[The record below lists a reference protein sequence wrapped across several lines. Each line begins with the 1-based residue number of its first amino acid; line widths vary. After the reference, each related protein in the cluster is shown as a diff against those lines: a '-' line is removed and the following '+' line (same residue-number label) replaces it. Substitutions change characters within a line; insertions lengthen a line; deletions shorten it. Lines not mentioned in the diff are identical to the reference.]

1 MAIRKSHRAVML
13 CSVAAGALFIA
24 TGNVE
29 AQCQRNGQTGTQTS
43 TTGTSSSTATN
54 TATARRQ
61 VGLLRQQQQLQTGL
75 QRQQQQVQLQ
85 QQQQQIALLQQQL
98 LQQQA
103 LIQTL
108 QQQQQPTSQQ
118 TTQQQPT
125 NTAQIERQ
133 PARQPQFQRIALN
146 QSPDA
151 LAPVVKDPPTP
162 QDPEDL
168 AGRQLSIARQL
179 TNDAKTA
186 RLEGKYEVASTLASR
201 AEERLQNIINKYSGT
216 LAADRA
222 EEMLKKIQ

>member
-1 MAIRKSHRAVML
+1 
-13 CSVAAGALFIA
+13 
-24 TGNVE
+24 
-29 AQCQRNGQTGTQTS
+29 Q
-43 TTGTSSSTATN
+43 
-54 TATARRQ
+54 
-61 VGLLRQQQQLQTGL
+61 RQQQQLQ
-75 QRQQQQVQLQ
+75 QQ

-108 QQQQQPTSQQ
+108 QQQQPTSLQ
-118 TTQQQPT
+118 TTQQPT

-222 EEMLKKIQ
+222 EEMLKK

>member
-1 MAIRKSHRAVML
+1 ML
-13 CSVAAGALFIA
+13 CSVSAGALFIV

-43 TTGTSSSTATN
+43 TTGTSSTTATN

-75 QRQQQQVQLQ
+75 QRQQQQLQQQ

-108 QQQQQPTSQQ
+108 QQQQPTSLQ
-118 TTQQQPT
+118 TTQQPT

-133 PARQPQFQRIALN
+133 PARQPQFQRIALS
-146 QSPDA
+146 QSLDSLTPIA
-151 LAPVVKDPPTP
+151 KDPPAP

-186 RLEGKYEVASTLASR
+186 RLEGKYEVASALASR

>member
-1 MAIRKSHRAVML
+1 MANWNSRRAGML
-13 CSVAAGALFIA
+13 FVVAAGGLFIA
-24 TGNVE
+24 TGKIE
-29 AQCQRNGQTGTQTS
+29 AQCQRGGQTGTQS
-43 TTGTSSSTATN
+43 GSTGTSSTTATN
-54 TATARRQ
+54 TATGRQQ
-61 VGLLRQQQQLQTGL
+61 VGLLRQQQQLQNAL
-75 QRQQQQVQLQ
+75 RRQQQQVQLQ

-108 QQQQQPTSQQ
+108 QQQQP
-118 TTQQQPT
+118 TTQQQTT

-133 PARQPQFQRIALN
+133 PARQPQLQRIALS

-151 LAPVVKDPPTP
+151 LAPIAKDPPAP
-162 QDPEDL
+162 QDPEDV

-179 TNDAKTA
+179 TSDAKTA
-186 RLEGKYEVASTLASR
+186 RLEGKYEIASTLATR

-216 LAADRA
+216 LAANRA